1 MENSSDMGSRNELP
15 WHPAASVLSQCPAP
29 GLAKG
34 LRMRRVGTILWSK
47 QLLQAEPKGPE

>member
-34 LRMRRVGTILWSK
+34 LRMRRVGTILWFK